1 MNSENNILIY
11 LMAITLIIGIII
23 NIREVL
29 KEDDYTPKE

>member
-11 LMAITLIIGIII
+11 LMIII
-23 NIREVL
+23 LLVGILMNILEAF